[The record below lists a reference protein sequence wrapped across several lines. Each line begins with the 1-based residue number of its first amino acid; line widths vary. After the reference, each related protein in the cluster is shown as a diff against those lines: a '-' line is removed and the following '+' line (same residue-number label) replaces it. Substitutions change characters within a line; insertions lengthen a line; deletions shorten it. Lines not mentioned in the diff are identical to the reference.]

1 MTTTKRRVSK
11 PIPRVISEQRAISA
25 MERYAGA
32 TSQLKQIEA
41 QIELATQRA
50 REDHQERIEECQRL
64 QKEAQEALQL
74 FAMEMKQ
81 AFFSGK
87 KSLHLRYG
95 TIGFR
100 TGTPRVVK
108 KQSITWETALRLFKH
123 KKWPFVSVKEGVD
136 KEQIIA
142 QRGDRELMEALADI
156 GIAVRQEEHFF
167 IEVDHEK
174 L

>member
-1 MTTTKRRVSK
+1 
-11 PIPRVISEQRAISA
+11 

-41 QIELATQRA
+41 Q
-50 REDHQERIEECQRL
+50 
-64 QKEAQEALQL
+64 EALKI
-74 FAMEMKQ
+74 FVMETKQ
-81 AFFSGK
+81 IFFPGK
-87 KSLHLRYG
+87 KSLHLRHG

-123 KKWPFVSVKEGVD
+123 KEWPVSVKEWVD

-142 QRGDRELMEALADI
+142 QRGDRELMEALSDI
-156 GIAVRQEEHFF
+156 GIAVRQEERFF
-167 IEVDHEK
+167 IAVDHEK